1 MPADNEKVQ
10 GLIDELTEEIFQWGY
25 TGYTE
30 ERLDGDTRALE
41 LHLVSPEGE
50 ALERP
55 VSIILPTR

>member
-1 MPADNEKVQ
+1 MAHDNGKVQ

-25 TGYTE
+25 TGYSH

-41 LHLVSPEGE
+41 LHLVDPDGKE
-50 ALERP
+50 LERP